1 MNLIFLGDV
10 VGKGGR
16 NAVRR
21 HLPELR
27 RIYNAQFAIVN
38 GENSAAGNGLTGS
51 CVKEL
56 LDAADVITCGDHVWD
71 QKGFENEIHLYP
83 QVVRP
88 ANLSDLQ
95 PGKGYGIYRN
105 PAGGEIAVIS
115 LMGKVFMR
123 DSAYCP
129 FETVNR
135 ILHEIPA
142 SVKNIFVDFHAEAT
156 SEKKTLGWALDGKVS
171 AVLGTHTHVQTAD
184 AQIMPHGTAYLTDL
198 GMCGVEFS
206 SLGMD
211 FEVVFN
217 RFLSKMPTAFKPAK
231 GDISLNGAYLDIN
244 DITGKAREIRII
256 REHCPA
262 HKIDDAGSQQQDTA
276 PQDLSF

>member
-1 MNLIFLGDV
+1 MKGCILMNLIFLGDV

-16 NAVRR
+16 NAVRQ

-27 RIYNAQFAIVN
+27 RIYNAQFAVVN

-56 LDAADVITCGDHVWD
+56 LEVADVITCGDHVWD
-71 QKGFENEIHLYP
+71 QKGFENEIHLFP

-123 DSAYCP
+123 ESAYCP
-129 FETVNR
+129 FETVEK
-135 ILHEIPA
+135 ILEKLP
-142 SVKNIFVDFHAEAT
+142 STVKTIVVDFHAEAT
-156 SEKKTLGWALDGKVS
+156 SEKLAMGRFLDGKVT
-171 AVLGTHTHVQTAD
+171 AVLGTHTHAQTAD
-184 AQIMPHGTAYLTDL
+184 AKVLPGGTAVITDV
-198 GMCGVEFS
+198 GMCGAEYSVLGREVPAVLKKFRTGMATRLPVVEDGEIRVDGVCVSFDAS
-206 SLGMD
+206 SG
-211 FEVVFN
+211 
-217 RFLSKMPTAFKPAK
+217 RATGITAFSP
-231 GDISLNGAYLDIN
+231 L
-244 DITGKAREIRII
+244 II
-256 REHCPA
+256 PEKR
-262 HKIDDAGSQQQDTA
+262 
-276 PQDLSF
+276 